1 MKRKSESKLQSDCFV
16 YFNNNFSL
24 KHHNP
29 RLIMQLVPNESA
41 SSMAGVLKGMGVPD
55 RVLQKAVSLV
65 TQGMKLM
72 GLKAGASD
80 TIIIAPNRVV
90 FVEFKL
96 PNGTHQSNQLEYK
109 QQVESLGHEYI
120 TIRSVDQFKGF
131 CDTFNTK

>member
-55 RVLQKAVSLV
+55 RVLQKAVALV

-96 PNGTHQSNQLEYK
+96 PNGTHQANQLEYK
-109 QQVESLGHEYI
+109 HQVESLGHEYI
-120 TIRSVDQFKGF
+120 TIRSVDQFREF

>member
-1 MKRKSESKLQSDCFV
+1 MKRKSENFLQHSCYV
-16 YFNNNFSL
+16 YFNNTYCL

-41 SSMAGVLKGMGVPD
+41 SSMAGVLKGMGVSD
-55 RVLQKAVSLV
+55 RILQKAVALV

-96 PNGTHQSNQLEYK
+96 PNGTHQVNQIEYK
-109 QQVESLGHEYI
+109 DQVEALGHEYV
-120 TIRSVDQFKGF
+120 TIRSIDQFKDF
-131 CDTFNTK
+131 CKTFNTK

>member
-55 RVLQKAVSLV
+55 RVLQKAVALV

-96 PNGTHQSNQLEYK
+96 PGGTHQANQLEYK
-109 QQVESLGHEYI
+109 QQVEALGYEYI
-120 TIRSVDQFKGF
+120 TIRSVDQFKDF
-131 CDTFNTK
+131 CETFNTK

>member
-55 RVLQKAVSLV
+55 RVLQKAVALV

-96 PNGTHQSNQLEYK
+96 PNGTHQANQLEYK
-109 QQVESLGHEYI
+109 QQVEELGHEYV
-120 TIRSVDQFKGF
+120 TIRSVDQFKDF
-131 CDTFNTK
+131 CETFNTK

>member
-1 MKRKSESKLQSDCFV
+1 MKRKSENFLQHSCYV

-55 RVLQKAVSLV
+55 RVLQKAVALV

-96 PNGTHQSNQLEYK
+96 PNGTHQANQLEYK
-109 QQVESLGHEYI
+109 QQVEALGHEYI
-120 TIRSVDQFKGF
+120 TIRSIDQFKDF
-131 CDTFNTK
+131 CKTFNTK

>member
-41 SSMAGVLKGMGVPD
+41 SLMAGVLKGMGVPD
-55 RVLQKAVSLV
+55 RVIQKAVALV
-65 TQGMKLM
+65 TQIMKLM
-72 GLKAGASD
+72 GLKPGASD
-80 TIIIAPNRVV
+80 TIIIAPNRVL

-96 PNGTHQSNQLEYK
+96 PNGTHQANQLEYK
-109 QQVESLGHEYI
+109 QQVEALGHEYI
-120 TIRSVDQFKGF
+120 TIRSVDQFKDF
-131 CDTFNTK
+131 CETFNTK